1 MSWALPPNGTPS
13 LLPFLCQTSS
23 HLFPNPQLVPTL
35 GPLRPFLDTHPSHNN
50 PSPPPETILCPH
62 QTRSPPLGS
71 RESAACDRTSD
82 PSGLDQKR
90 MLDPGQSRLGSR
102 PGSLGLLGGLGK
114 RNPGLQGEVG
124 TELGRQRTGKLDK
137 GLVSPLPSMSPI
149 HMVGPSCSLTHTP
162 GYFWAYPPENP
173 GDASES
179 CSPPLL
185 TVWVISK
192 LHGHC
197 RRILGWPLTW
207 T

>member
-62 QTRSPPLGS
+62 QTCSPPLGS

-90 MLDPGQSRLGSR
+90 MLDPGADWD
-102 PGSLGLLGGLGK
+102 LGLGASVYWEVWEKGILGCRGRWGQSWEDRGQEGWTRGLCPLSHPCHPSTWWGLVVHLHT
-114 RNPGLQGEVG
+114 LQGTFGPTHLRTQEMPQSPAHP
-124 TELGRQRTGKLDK
+124 LSLLSGR
-137 GLVSPLPSMSPI
+137 
-149 HMVGPSCSLTHTP
+149 
-162 GYFWAYPPENP
+162 
-173 GDASES
+173 
-179 CSPPLL
+179 
-185 TVWVISK
+185 
-192 LHGHC
+192 
-197 RRILGWPLTW
+197 
-207 T
+207 